1 MSIAGQTADE
11 KMSPAQENKIGI
23 YFGWLLQAIRCQAPE
38 IKNGALKCNEA
49 PVFMVDMKRVR
60 SALRICISGGCCG
73 TSSEQISYYRKGIN
87 NFIN

>member
-38 IKNGALKCNEA
+38 IKNGALRA
-49 PVFMVDMKRVR
+49 PNR
-60 SALRICISGGCCG
+60 SAII
-73 TSSEQISYYRKGIN
+73 EKG
-87 NFIN
+87 